1 MPGVRC
7 LEGRFR
13 QRSLVSLFP
22 THSRMMP
29 FSFSPRGPKEKGIR
43 IYAFAAGAVMP
54 ARLAVDPFMIKLPTG
69 LNSAAFNNDAR

>member
-29 FSFSPRGPKEKGIR
+29 FSFSLRGPKEKGIR
-43 IYAFAAGAVMP
+43 IYKFAAGAAMP
-54 ARLAVDPFMIKLPTG
+54 ARLAVDPFMIKLPAG
-69 LNSAAFNNDAR
+69 LNSAAFKNDAR

>member
-13 QRSLVSLFP
+13 QRSLVSLFT

-29 FSFSPRGPKEKGIR
+29 FSFSPRGPKEKGIP
-43 IYAFAAGAVMP
+43 IYGFATGAVMP
-54 ARLAVDPFMIKLPTG
+54 ARLAVDPIMITFRGGSNRTG
-69 LNSAAFNNDAR
+69 SNHNAR